1 MIGLLL
7 AFLATGAALQAGADK
22 PRAPQRD
29 ACALL
34 EAGEIRAVQ
43 HVAVEEQKASQQDVR
58 GLTFAQCVFA
68 TTDFARSVSLTLVTA
83 NGDGSGAAARSYW
96 TDVFYPRP
104 KAVAGTTAR
113 PPKKKNPPRP
123 IPGIG
128 DEAFWTGDEHAGAL
142 YVLGADT
149 VLRISV
155 GGVSNEEERIGR
167 SKVLAGAAL
176 DRLQP
181 GPRLRAGPY

>member
-1 MIGLLL
+1 MIGFLL
-7 AFLATGAALQAGADK
+7 AFLATGAALQAAPDK
-22 PRAPQRD
+22 PRAPERD

-43 HVAVEEQKASQQDVR
+43 DVAVEERKASRQDLR

-68 TTDFARSVSLTLVTA
+68 TTDFARSVSLTLVTG

-104 KAVAGTTAR
+104 KAVASTTAR

-128 DEAFWTGDEHAGAL
+128 DEAFWTGDERAGAL

-149 VLRISV
+149 VLRVSV
-155 GGVSNEEERIGR
+155 GGVSDEEERIGR
-167 SKVLAGAAL
+167 SKALARAAL
-176 DRLQP
+176 E
-181 GPRLRAGPY
+181 RLRRMP

>member
-1 MIGLLL
+1 MIGFLL
-7 AFLATGAALQAGADK
+7 AFLATGAALQPAPDK

-29 ACALL
+29 ACTLL

-43 HVAVEEQKASQQDVR
+43 DVAVEQRKPSQQDVR

-68 TTDFARSVSLTLVTA
+68 TTDFARSVSLTLVTG

-104 KAVAGTTAR
+104 KAVASTTAR

-128 DEAFWTGDEHAGAL
+128 DEAFWTGDEQAGAL
-142 YVLGADT
+142 YVLGAGT
-149 VLRISV
+149 VVRISV
-155 GGVSNEEERIGR
+155 GGVSNEEERIQR
-167 SKVLAGAAL
+167 SKTLAQAAL
-176 DRLQP
+176 NRVQLA
-181 GPRLRAGPY
+181 PRLASHPR